1 MGETPRTTVSIGGM
15 EVVATVD
22 TGSQVMTVTED
33 VVRSWQD
40 RPVRP
45 LPIASFK
52 LTTANGLDI
61 PLAGYLVADVTVG
74 GQTVRDAVVMV
85 LKRQPGR
92 VAPCLLGMNVLQH
105 LPNFSHQVH
114 PTTAARSTQEEEATR
129 RRSVRTTG
137 SSTIVAANSLVNL
150 AVTCCDPAWDCDVLV
165 EPPVQPPRPGLFV
178 LPTYTRVV
186 NGRTTIPIVNTTHED
201 LIVGPRTVLGAA
213 TDAATEHVVQLRV
226 DSVDSQPPSTYQ
238 AGDDRGDKGYGI
250 DLSALTIN
258 PNLTNDQRQRLLS
271 LIKQYSDVFQW
282 SDGDLG
288 YTDLIKHK
296 IVVTDNTPVAQPH
309 RRIPPGHLKEVEAH
323 LEDLLKRGII
333 QPSSSPYAAPIVVVR
348 KKNGEIR
355 LCCDYRKLNQ
365 KTRRDS
371 FPLPR
376 IDECLDALG
385 GAKLF
390 TTLDLASGYHQVAM
404 DEDDKAKT
412 AFTCPFGLYEWNRMP
427 FGLCNAPAT
436 FQRLMQSAMS
446 PLIFR
451 ILLVYLDDLLVYS
464 ETYEKH
470 LESLELVF
478 CQLRQLGVKLKPSKC
493 DFLQEE
499 IAFLGHRISGQGIRT
514 DPGKIAAVLEFPTP
528 KTLRNVREFV
538 GLCSYYRRFV
548 KDFAKK
554 AKPLHQII
562 SEVHQRYPM
571 DAKKGERKH
580 LGDLW
585 TKDCQQAFWELK
597 IALTSDTVL
606 GYADYSRD
614 FILEVDACGEG
625 LGAVLSQQQASGPRV
640 IAYAS
645 RSVRPSEV
653 AAKYSSLKLELL
665 ALKWAV
671 TEKFRGYLLGHK
683 FVAYTDNNPLAHM
696 ETAKFG
702 AVEQRWIAELGPFD
716 FTIQYKPG
724 RNNANA
730 DALSRNPV
738 EPAPAEVEELIAVTP
753 VTAQVDS
760 LPGPTTLPFSF
771 ACQIQATE
779 PPTFAAP
786 EGIDPVTIRSH
797 QEADEDLARIL
808 PFVESATLPSKALR
822 KTWPHSTRSLL
833 RQIRK
838 FRIERGVLV
847 KKLKDAGYGETTVV
861 LVPKR
866 LQRRAFELAHDECG
880 HQGPER
886 THQILAA
893 RCYWPYML
901 DDVREACQRCQRCQ
915 LSKKPQNPVHQPQGH
930 LIATQPLEIVAMDF
944 IKMDPASDGRED
956 VLVMTD
962 VFTKWT
968 VAVATSDQS
977 AATVVKVL
985 VQDWIEHYGV
995 PLRLHSDQGRCFEAE
1010 VVRRLC
1016 DYYGIQKS
1024 RTTAYHPQG
1033 NGQCERFNRSMISL
1047 LSTLTAQEKRRWP
1060 DHLRALTLVYNSTP
1074 HATTGQSPYCLLFGR
1089 EATLPLDL
1097 FLSRPPPPTTSAADY
1112 LQQHIQRV
1120 NQARQRARSRIERK
1134 LDQRD
1139 DASTRRP
1146 TEHVSPGDLVLLRDH
1161 PLGRHKIQDRYLE
1174 TPFIVIGIPG
1184 EYGGYFTIR
1193 GEDGRILRKSGGELR
1208 KFYPPLGSSDP
1219 QPRPD
1224 AEQPQPPESR
1234 QTDPQPPEDGL
1245 LDRVWRFV
1253 LPTPSLPL
1261 VPPASSPPTVR
1272 RSTRVRRAPHVYDV

>member
-1 MGETPRTTVSIGGM
+1 M
-15 EVVATVD
+15 
-22 TGSQVMTVTED
+22 
-33 VVRSWQD
+33 
-40 RPVRP
+40 
-45 LPIASFK
+45 
-52 LTTANGLDI
+52 
-61 PLAGYLVADVTVG
+61 
-74 GQTVRDAVVMV
+74 
-85 LKRQPGR
+85 
-92 VAPCLLGMNVLQH
+92 
-105 LPNFSHQVH
+105 
-114 PTTAARSTQEEEATR
+114 
-129 RRSVRTTG
+129 
-137 SSTIVAANSLVNL
+137 
-150 AVTCCDPAWDCDVLV
+150 
-165 EPPVQPPRPGLFV
+165 
-178 LPTYTRVV
+178 
-186 NGRTTIPIVNTTHED
+186 
-201 LIVGPRTVLGAA
+201 
-213 TDAATEHVVQLRV
+213 
-226 DSVDSQPPSTYQ
+226 
-238 AGDDRGDKGYGI
+238 
-250 DLSALTIN
+250 
-258 PNLTNDQRQRLLS
+258 
-271 LIKQYSDVFQW
+271 
-282 SDGDLG
+282 
-288 YTDLIKHK
+288 
-296 IVVTDNTPVAQPH
+296 
-309 RRIPPGHLKEVEAH
+309 
-323 LEDLLKRGII
+323 
-333 QPSSSPYAAPIVVVR
+333 
-348 KKNGEIR
+348 
-355 LCCDYRKLNQ
+355 
-365 KTRRDS
+365 
-371 FPLPR
+371 
-376 IDECLDALG
+376 
-385 GAKLF
+385 
-390 TTLDLASGYHQVAM
+390 
-404 DEDDKAKT
+404 
-412 AFTCPFGLYEWNRMP
+412 
-427 FGLCNAPAT
+427 
-436 FQRLMQSAMS
+436 
-446 PLIFR
+446 
-451 ILLVYLDDLLVYS
+451 
-464 ETYEKH
+464 
-470 LESLELVF
+470 
-478 CQLRQLGVKLKPSKC
+478 
-493 DFLQEE
+493 
-499 IAFLGHRISGQGIRT
+499 
-514 DPGKIAAVLEFPTP
+514 
-528 KTLRNVREFV
+528 
-538 GLCSYYRRFV
+538 
-548 KDFAKK
+548 
-554 AKPLHQII
+554 
-562 SEVHQRYPM
+562 
-571 DAKKGERKH
+571 
-580 LGDLW
+580 
-585 TKDCQQAFWELK
+585 
-597 IALTSDTVL
+597 
-606 GYADYSRD
+606 
-614 FILEVDACGEG
+614 
-625 LGAVLSQQQASGPRV
+625 
-640 IAYAS
+640 
-645 RSVRPSEV
+645 
-653 AAKYSSLKLELL
+653 
-665 ALKWAV
+665 
-671 TEKFRGYLLGHK
+671 
-683 FVAYTDNNPLAHM
+683 
-696 ETAKFG
+696 
-702 AVEQRWIAELGPFD
+702 
-716 FTIQYKPG
+716 
-724 RNNANA
+724 
-730 DALSRNPV
+730 
-738 EPAPAEVEELIAVTP
+738 
-753 VTAQVDS
+753 
-760 LPGPTTLPFSF
+760 
-771 ACQIQATE
+771 
-779 PPTFAAP
+779 
-786 EGIDPVTIRSH
+786 
-797 QEADEDLARIL
+797 
-808 PFVESATLPSKALR
+808 PSKALR

-1174 TPFIVIGIPG
+1174 TPFTVIGIPG